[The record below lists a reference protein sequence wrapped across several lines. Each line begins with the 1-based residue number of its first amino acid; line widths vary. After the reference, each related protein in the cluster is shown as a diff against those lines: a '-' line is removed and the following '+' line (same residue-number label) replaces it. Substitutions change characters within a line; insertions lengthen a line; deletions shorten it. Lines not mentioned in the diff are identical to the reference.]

1 MITQN
6 TFVGLK
12 GRTMTASNKS
22 FVNGTMAFAM
32 LLNMKV
38 MKATKTMGD
47 LTTTLTHRPLITV
60 LKGLTIVRITVLMT
74 VKRVDTCIDI
84 VIVRS
89 KAVAFGFTQC
99 TCV

>member
-1 MITQN
+1 MTTQN

-22 FVNGTMAFAM
+22 FVNGKTTLAM
-32 LLNMKV
+32 PVNNMKV

-47 LTTTLTHRPLITV
+47 LITV

-89 KAVAFGFTQC
+89 KAVAFGFIQC